1 MKFDELNE
9 DNYIL
14 FAIKYYDNP
23 QAVTKEDFFE
33 DLNRFK
39 YIKKLLRKYVK
50 SGELK
55 VELLVNHFI
64 IIFNIFDDAAAPLL
78 FYKLEKELWSSIK
91 TFLYFLNRIPEY
103 PKSFLDEIE
112 IDDKCLEILN
122 SI

>member
-23 QAVTKEDFFE
+23 QAITKEDFFE

-64 IIFNIFDDAAAPLL
+64 IVFNIFHDAAAPLL

-112 IDDKCLEILN
+112 IDENCLEILN

>member
-50 SGELK
+50 GGELK
-55 VELLVNHFI
+55 VELLINHFI

>member
-50 SGELK
+50 TKDLK
-55 VELLVNHFI
+55 INLLINHFI
-64 IIFNIFDDAAAPLL
+64 IVFNVFGDASVPLL
-78 FYKLEKELWSSIK
+78 FYKIEEELWSSMK
-91 TFLYFLNRIPEY
+91 TFLFFLNRIPEY
-103 PKSFLDEIE
+103 PKSFLDEIP
-112 IDDKCLEILN
+112 IDDICLKELN

>member
-50 SGELK
+50 TKDLK
-55 VELLVNHFI
+55 INLLINHFI
-64 IIFNIFDDAAAPLL
+64 IVFNVFGDASIPLL
-78 FYKLEKELWSSIK
+78 FYKIEEELWSSMK
-91 TFLYFLNRIPEY
+91 TFLFFLNRIPEY
-103 PKSFLDEIE
+103 PKSFLDEIP
-112 IDDKCLEILN
+112 IDDICLKELN